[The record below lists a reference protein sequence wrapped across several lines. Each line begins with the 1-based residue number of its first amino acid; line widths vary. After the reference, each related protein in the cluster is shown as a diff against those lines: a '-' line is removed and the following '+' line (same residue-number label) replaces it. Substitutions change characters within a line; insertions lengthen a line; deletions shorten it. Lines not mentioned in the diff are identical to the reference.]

1 VIVAL
6 FFRSDKPVIGD
17 LVKEARKA
25 EKTESRREVMSWE
38 AKHSEFYWIF
48 FETRATNSSNLESKS
63 FKWEIYSTFCNRRP
77 DRSSACLLGVD
88 GFVTDE
94 GGKFLH

>member
-38 AKHSEFYWIF
+38 AEEAKHSEFYWIF

-63 FKWEIYSTFCNRRP
+63 FRMGDLF
-77 DRSSACLLGVD
+77 D
-88 GFVTDE
+88 
-94 GGKFLH
+94 FL